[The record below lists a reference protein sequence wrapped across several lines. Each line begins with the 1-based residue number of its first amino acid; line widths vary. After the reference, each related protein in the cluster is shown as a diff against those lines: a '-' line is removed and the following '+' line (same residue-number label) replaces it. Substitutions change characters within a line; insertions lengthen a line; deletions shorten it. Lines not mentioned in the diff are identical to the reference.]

1 MSSAWMTA
9 GASYALWSTIT
20 SDYPN
25 SMLKSYPIILCSA
38 PTIMNSINTSPN
50 RDEEMLVPV
59 HHNLWAIKVFP
70 TTRIWITIAAAR
82 NNSVIKAR
90 MLETTQQKLMVVHLG
105 AHPCM
110 KYSWCLP
117 AKPHRTSRQAKS
129 RDIDACG
136 LITMAKI

>member
-1 MSSAWMTA
+1 MKKLNLVRPITTY
-9 GASYALWSTIT
+9 GAVQLS
-20 SDYPN
+20 
-25 SMLKSYPIILCSA
+25 
-38 PTIMNSINTSPN
+38 
-50 RDEEMLVPV
+50 
-59 HHNLWAIKVFP
+59 
-70 TTRIWITIAAAR
+70 AAR

-90 MLETTQQKLMVVHLG
+90 MLETIQQKLMVVHLG